1 MESRLRERPLGREAL
16 LLRARRRAPLG
27 KVKGEPRII
36 DLLNEVLTGELTAI
50 NQYFLH
56 ARMCANWGYRYLAEH
71 IRKESIDE
79 MKHADML
86 IERVLF
92 LDGLPNLQR
101 LGLLSIGTTVVEM
114 LENDLAVERAAIPLL
129 NRGIQLCRDAGDNGS
144 DDLLTRI
151 LVSEEAH
158 VDWLEAQLEL
168 VKQVGAQ
175 NYLSQQI
182 RE

>member
-1 MESRLRERPLGREAL
+1 MKGD
-16 LLRARRRAPLG
+16 ARIL
-27 KVKGEPRII
+27 
-36 DLLNEVLTGELTAI
+36 DLLNEILTGELTAI

-56 ARMCANWGYRYLAEH
+56 AKMCKNWGYEALGER

-86 IERVLF
+86 VERVLF

-101 LGLLSIGTTVVEM
+101 LGKLVIGQSVPEI
-114 LENDLAVERAAIPLL
+114 LKNDLGLEMTAIPML
-129 NRGIQLCRDAGDNGS
+129 NKGIQLCRDLGDNGS
-144 DDLLTRI
+144 EDLLTRI

-168 VKQVGAQ
+168 LKQMGDG
-175 NYLSQQI
+175 NYLAQQI
-182 RE
+182 HE

>member
-1 MESRLRERPLGREAL
+1 M
-16 LLRARRRAPLG
+16 
-27 KVKGEPRII
+27 KGDTRVI

-56 ARMCANWGYRYLAEH
+56 ARMCKNWGYDHLAEK

-92 LDGLPNLQR
+92 LDGLPNLQK
-101 LGLLSIGTTVVEM
+101 LGKLAIGTTVVEM
-114 LENDLAVERAAIPLL
+114 LQNDLAVENTAIPLL
-129 NRGIQLCRDAGDNGS
+129 NKGIQTCRDLGDNGS
-144 DDLLTRI
+144 EDLLTRI

-168 VKQVGAQ
+168 VKQLGAQ
-175 NYLSQQI
+175 LYQSQQI
-182 RE
+182 HE